1 MDALLLIKIIKMML
15 ENIINSQNPVFWI
28 DFFNR
33 KLDRIFVQE
42 FFDLPPELQLIVRI
56 FFFEL
61 LVQSEFGN
69 VAMIVLREKFVK
81 MSEAARLDFLKQ
93 QTHYLA
99 SLVDLT
105 YDSSFRL
112 DGYNTP
118 PCIDCQS
125 SDDIFQICQTSMDN
139 YRISVKQTTG
149 VEITG
154 VEYLNRLRFLVDA
167 NFWVMRYFQFEQ
179 HVEIVFNS
187 DSTDNPKK
195 LRLMYSPFNPSNF
208 KPERIGK
215 VLNPEPGCKNRISI
229 PSKCRTLTLVQK
241 YKKSLRRF
249 KFYLNFLQRNP
260 EFRNLPVQKIHEE
273 LDEISEIKKNP
284 LSKRKIVLR
293 VIDTVIPKPLV
304 LDMINFNTLIHF
316 LLSCLDFTTPYVKF
330 SPEQALQEAQT
341 DMTNI
346 SSSLR
351 LAIISVLSMTFDR
364 YSRCKIAEDVLT
376 NHVIPIIKKDCQ
388 LSPCVMSR
396 TKVHYECEN
405 CFECFG
411 CININTVS
419 KYGDNFKIVPN
430 GFRKILLLTC
440 FGEYNSFFAFVMFLC
455 QINKK
460 FCRKTNA
467 PKEFQELHK
476 FLEVVFG
483 LHSHY
488 LPDFAVLLKTYNVVY
503 DRQCVFS
510 MTNTIYDLFSRFDI
524 EINQC
529 DRIED
534 QIIVLNSNAAERK
547 NQSCE
552 RRANVRAGKETDEDA
567 TGLPWNHSQVLH
579 LKTGGE

>member
-99 SLVDLT
+99 SLVDLMN
-105 YDSSFRL
+105 DSSFRL

-125 SDDIFQICQTSMDN
+125 SDDISQICQTSMDN
-139 YRISVKQTTG
+139 YRMSVKQTTG

-215 VLNPEPGCKNRISI
+215 VLNPEPGCKNRI
-229 PSKCRTLTLVQK
+229 
-241 YKKSLRRF
+241 
-249 KFYLNFLQRNP
+249 
-260 EFRNLPVQKIHEE
+260 
-273 LDEISEIKKNP
+273 
-284 LSKRKIVLR
+284 
-293 VIDTVIPKPLV
+293 
-304 LDMINFNTLIHF
+304 
-316 LLSCLDFTTPYVKF
+316 
-330 SPEQALQEAQT
+330 
-341 DMTNI
+341 
-346 SSSLR
+346 
-351 LAIISVLSMTFDR
+351 
-364 YSRCKIAEDVLT
+364 
-376 NHVIPIIKKDCQ
+376 
-388 LSPCVMSR
+388 
-396 TKVHYECEN
+396 
-405 CFECFG
+405 
-411 CININTVS
+411 
-419 KYGDNFKIVPN
+419 
-430 GFRKILLLTC
+430 
-440 FGEYNSFFAFVMFLC
+440 
-455 QINKK
+455 
-460 FCRKTNA
+460 
-467 PKEFQELHK
+467 
-476 FLEVVFG
+476 
-483 LHSHY
+483 
-488 LPDFAVLLKTYNVVY
+488 
-503 DRQCVFS
+503 
-510 MTNTIYDLFSRFDI
+510 
-524 EINQC
+524 
-529 DRIED
+529 
-534 QIIVLNSNAAERK
+534 
-547 NQSCE
+547 
-552 RRANVRAGKETDEDA
+552 
-567 TGLPWNHSQVLH
+567 
-579 LKTGGE
+579 